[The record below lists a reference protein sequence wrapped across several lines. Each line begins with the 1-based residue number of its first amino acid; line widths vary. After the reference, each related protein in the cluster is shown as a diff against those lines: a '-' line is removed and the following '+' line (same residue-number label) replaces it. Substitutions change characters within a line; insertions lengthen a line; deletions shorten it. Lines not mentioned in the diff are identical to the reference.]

1 MAGVEINSVEDA
13 ERALEE
19 RPELAARLSAGEPAA
34 IVEYFELTG
43 AKVTSTTVRELV

>member
-1 MAGVEINSVEDA
+1 VAGVEINSLEAA
-13 ERALEE
+13 ERALRE

-43 AKVTSTTVRELV
+43 AKVTATTLREPA